1 MSDSDLNP
9 QPLPPQQQ
17 PPQQQPQYGAYQPAQ
32 PGWNVM
38 AIVGFILAFF
48 ISVVGVILGF
58 VALSQIKRTGEQGRG
73 LAIAAIIIGFV
84 EIAIGIIVFIFVAIG
99 LGVAASQ
106 YQNY

>member
-73 LAIAAIIIGFV
+73 LAIAATIIGFV

-99 LGVAASQ
+99 LGIAASQ

>member
-17 PPQQQPQYGAYQPAQ
+17 PQQQPQYGAYQPAQ

>member
-9 QPLPPQQQ
+9 QPLPPQQ

-99 LGVAASQ
+99 LGIAASQ

>member
-9 QPLPPQQQ
+9 QPLPPQQ

>member
-1 MSDSDLNP
+1 
-9 QPLPPQQQ
+9 
-17 PPQQQPQYGAYQPAQ
+17 
-32 PGWNVM
+32 M